1 MNRYDVF
8 SIENTFLRFEGIE
21 LARERDNRAMEAWHD
36 HPYVDI
42 IDNRS
47 DFDSKINR
55 LIDLVVKRI
64 GINVGDRCV
73 GNIPYHHL

>member
-1 MNRYDVF
+1 
-8 SIENTFLRFEGIE
+8 
-21 LARERDNRAMEAWHD
+21 MEAWRD

-64 GINVGDRCV
+64 GINVGDRYGRSSFIFYC
-73 GNIPYHHL
+73 YSACHLLCLGSVQTLAR